1 MRPATVH
8 CYGDDINTDVIL
20 PGQYLNLFSEHD
32 LKPHC
37 MEGID
42 PDFCS
47 RVQAGDVMIGG
58 KNFGIGSSREHAP
71 IAIKASGISC
81 VIAISFARIFYR
93 NAINIGLPV
102 FECPELKARIH
113 TGDQVQVDPRSGRLL
128 IHGTTYTARP
138 HPRVID
144 DILDTGGLVSYVRKR
159 IQTAVPQPQH
169 RKMLAKHESA
179 SELRSQRLTL
189 QRY

>member
-20 PGQYLNLFSEHD
+20 PGQYLNLFSEQD

-42 PDFCS
+42 PDFCN
-47 RVQAGDVMIGG
+47 RVQAGDIIIGG
-58 KNFGIGSSREHAP
+58 KNFGTGSSREHAP

-81 VIAISFARIFYR
+81 VIAVSFARIFYR

-102 FECPELKARIH
+102 YEFPELKERIQ
-113 TGDQVQVDPRSGRLL
+113 TGDQVQVDPGTGRLL
-128 IHGTTYTARP
+128 IHGTTYSARP
-138 HPRVID
+138 QPRVIN
-144 DILDTGGLVSYVRKR
+144 DILQTGGLVSYVRKR
-159 IQTAVPQPQH
+159 IQTAVPQPATS
-169 RKMLAKHESA
+169 RDVGKA
-179 SELRSQRLTL
+179 
-189 QRY
+189 